1 MNFFQLHPQLVLED
15 DDDDDDDDDDE
26 FYMTERAF
34 NVVLHQL

>member
-1 MNFFQLHPQLVLED
+1 MNFFQLHPQLVLE